1 MSTISERKRIWGWMF
16 FDWASQPYNT
26 LLLTFIF
33 GPYFAE
39 IVSNTL
45 MADGMAEPAAK
56 ARAQALWGYGL
67 AATGIAIAISAPI
80 LGAFADSTGRRML
93 FIKLFSVLYIVGSC
107 GIWIA
112 APDEFNVVLVLML
125 FGIGFIGM
133 EFATIFTNALLP
145 SLSSSDQTGGV
156 SGSGFAFGYL
166 GGGISL
172 IIMLLLFAENNE
184 GKTLLGSSPAFGLDP
199 NTREG
204 TRFVGPFSALWFIL
218 GMIPFF
224 LWVRETPNPQAGG
237 VRSTL
242 RDLGRTIRALPQRRS
257 LFSFLGASLFYRDA
271 LNGLFGF
278 GAIYAFGVLDWT
290 RIDIGIFG
298 IAGII
303 SGGIFSYLGGRWD
316 SKAGPKPVLVASIVA
331 LSAVCIIVV
340 FMTRIQIFGIPFAEG
355 SSMPDIIFYGCGIVI
370 GAAGGA
376 LQASSR
382 TMMVFHA
389 NPDRPAEAFGLYA
402 LSGKATAFLA
412 PGLIA
417 IVSDISGSQQ
427 IGVTPLIA
435 LFILGLVLLGWV
447 KPKGDLV

>member
-1 MSTISERKRIWGWMF
+1 MSEISERKRIWGWMF

-39 IVSNTL
+39 IVSTSL
-45 MADGMAEPAAK
+45 VADGLTEQAAK

-67 AATGIAIAISAPI
+67 AATGIVIAVSAPI
-80 LGAFADSTGRRML
+80 LGAFADSTGRRMF
-93 FIKLFSVLYIVGSC
+93 FIKVFAILYIIGSC

-112 APDEFNVVLVLML
+112 APDDFNVLLVLIL

-133 EFATIFTNALLP
+133 EFSTIFTNSLLP
-145 SLSSSDQTGGV
+145 SLSTSDQTGRV

-166 GGGISL
+166 GGGIAL
-172 IIMLLLFAENNE
+172 VIMLLLFAENSQ
-184 GKTLLGSSPAFGLDP
+184 GRTLLGAPPAFGLDP
-199 NTREG
+199 DAREG
-204 TRFVGPFSALWFIL
+204 TRLVGPFSALWFIL

-224 LWVRETPNPQAGG
+224 LWVREEPTPQGAG
-237 VRSTL
+237 VKSTL
-242 RDLGRTIRALPQRRS
+242 MELGRTIRSLPQRRS

-290 RIDIGIFG
+290 VTDIGIFG

-303 SGGIFSYLGGRWD
+303 SGGVFSYLGGRWD
-316 SKAGPKPVLVASIVA
+316 SLSGPKPVLVSSIIA
-331 LSAVCIIVV
+331 LIAVCIVV
-340 FMTRIQIFGIPFAEG
+340 VSMTREQIFGIPFATG

-370 GAAGGA
+370 GAAGGV

-389 NPDRPAEAFGLYA
+389 NPARPAEAFGLYA

-417 IVSDISGSQQ
+417 IVSDLSGSQQ

-447 KPKGDLV
+447 KPKGDQV